1 MEHRYCNNSAI
12 QEYMQLLE
20 YDQTQFSTLARFE
33 YVYFAF
39 DADQPLLLVSLVML
53 PAIIII
59 WLSVRYIRRYSRSKA
74 SRDGNNSR
82 TIIGTVGSFQSH
94 TKQSFNT
101 GRNKIVWTFKIERF
115 DAEGNRQPPVPVQ
128 MAASSFDG
136 FVTNGDR
143 VRVYVG
149 SWKPGRTLKPTSLY
163 NEETQSVVKT
173 KDCFIA
179 TAVFGDPDAMY
190 VQTLRTYRDRHLQ
203 KNVAGQYFIAL
214 YYRLSPFLAGIIA
227 RSNFARGATR
237 LLLKLFVEQV
247 CVAES
252 TDSERMVEK
261 H

>member
-1 MEHRYCNNSAI
+1 MEHRDRNNSAI
-12 QEYMQLLE
+12 QEYMQLLG
-20 YDQTQFSTLARFE
+20 YDQTQFSTLILSDKD
-33 YVYFAF
+33 V
-39 DADQPLLLVSLVML
+39 QLLIVSLVL
-53 PAIIII
+53 LLAIIII
-59 WLSVRYIRRYSRSKA
+59 WRYIRYSRSKA
-74 SRDGNNSR
+74 ARDGNNSR
-82 TIIGTVGSFQSH
+82 TIQGKVGGFQSRTEETQVYGPK
-94 TKQSFNT
+94 TKT
-101 GRNKIVWTFKIERF
+101 KTIWTFRIERF

-128 MAASSFDG
+128 MAARSFDG
-136 FVTNGDR
+136 FVTDGDR

-149 SWKPGRTLKPTSLY
+149 SWKPGRILKPTSLY
-163 NEETQSVVKT
+163 NEETQSFVKT